1 MRGIF
6 LPRSQC
12 INTIGA
18 GELTMQTESPEVTA
32 FHCDVCGCC
41 TKVPGYGNQFGL
53 LQARWGTAPYMTAS
67 GIRCACVRSVFSWR
81 CRICASNAVPSICS
95 MIYRWETMSI
105 SDASVATIIGVMAK
119 VHAGGYASR
128 LQAH

>member
-32 FHCDVCGCC
+32 IHCDVCGCC
-41 TKVPGYGNQFGL
+41 TKVPGYGSQFGL
-53 LQARWGTAPYMTAS
+53 LQARWGYGAVHDGERYQV
-67 GIRCACVRSVFSWR
+67 RLCEACFFLALSHLRQQRRTEHLFDD
-81 CRICASNAVPSICS
+81 VPLGDDEHFGRVGRDD
-95 MIYRWETMSI
+95 YWG
-105 SDASVATIIGVMAK
+105 DG
-119 VHAGGYASR
+119 
-128 LQAH
+128 